1 MNGPYRVLVVDD
13 HRSVREAYSRL
24 LAGSDEFEVVAT
36 ARDGRDGIAAFET
49 LQPDLVLMDLQLPRI
64 SGVEATREICERWP
78 GACVVVLTTF
88 ATNDLIVSAL
98 RAGAAGYL
106 LKDAAGKSLTV
117 SMHQAL
123 AGEMPLSASVRRQLV
138 ATLVAEAEGP
148 PAEPPQPGLTD
159 RESELLRWLAKGL
172 TNQQIG
178 SKMYVSEGSVKQYL
192 SRIGAK
198 VGAKSRTQ
206 ILVRAI
212 QLNLIDPRDD
222 EQP

>member
-1 MNGPYRVLVVDD
+1 MTGPYRVLVVDD
-13 HRSVREAYSRL
+13 DRSVRDAYRRF
-24 LAGSDEFEVVAT
+24 LADSDEFQVVAT
-36 ARDGRDGIAAFET
+36 ARDGREGIAAFET
-49 LQPDLVLMDLQLPRI
+49 LQPDLVLMDLQMPRT
-64 SGVEATREICERWP
+64 SGVDATMEICERWP

-123 AGEMPLSASVRRQLV
+123 AGEMPLSSSVRRQLV
-138 ATLVAEAEGP
+138 ATLVADSDGP
-148 PAEPPQPGLTD
+148 PAEPPRPGLTD
-159 RESELLRWLAKGL
+159 RETELLKWLAQGL

-178 SKMYVSEGSVKQYL
+178 ARMFVSEGSIKQYL
-192 SRIGAK
+192 SRIGSK

-212 QLNLIDPRDD
+212 QLNLIDPRED
-222 EQP
+222 EPA

>member
-1 MNGPYRVLVVDD
+1 MNGPFRVLVVDD
-13 HRSVREAYSRL
+13 DRSVRDAYRRF
-24 LAGSDEFEVVAT
+24 LADTDEFQVVAT
-36 ARDGRDGIAAFET
+36 ARDGRDGIAAYET
-49 LQPDLVLMDLQLPRI
+49 LQPDLVLMDLQMPRV
-64 SGVEATREICERWP
+64 SGVEATMEICQRWP

-106 LKDAAGKSLTV
+106 LKDAAGKSLTA

-123 AGEMPLSASVRRQLV
+123 AGEMPLSSSVRRQLV
-138 ATLVAEAEGP
+138 AAVVADTDGP
-148 PAEPPQPGLTD
+148 PVLPPDPGLTD
-159 RESELLRWLAKGL
+159 RETELLRWLAQGL

-178 SKMYVSEGSVKQYL
+178 ANMYVSEGSIKQYL

-212 QLNLIDPRDD
+212 QLNLIDPYDS
-222 EQP
+222 ETP

>member
-1 MNGPYRVLVVDD
+1 MTGPYRVLVVDD
-13 HRSVREAYSRL
+13 DRSVRDAYRRF
-24 LAGSDEFEVVAT
+24 LADSDEFQVVAT
-36 ARDGRDGIAAFET
+36 AKDGREGIAAFES
-49 LQPDLVLMDLQLPRI
+49 LQPDLVLMDLQMPRI
-64 SGVEATREICERWP
+64 SGVDATMEICERWP

-123 AGEMPLSASVRRQLV
+123 AGEMPLSSSVRRQLV
-138 ATLVAEAEGP
+138 ATLVADSDGP
-148 PAEPPQPGLTD
+148 PAEPPRPGLTD
-159 RESELLRWLAKGL
+159 RETELLKWLAQGL

-178 SKMYVSEGSVKQYL
+178 ARMFVSEGSIKQYL
-192 SRIGAK
+192 SRIGSK

-212 QLNLIDPRDD
+212 QLNLIDPRED
-222 EQP
+222 EPA

>member
-1 MNGPYRVLVVDD
+1 MNDPYRVLVVDD
-13 HRSVREAYSRL
+13 DRSVRDAYRRL
-24 LAGSDEFEVVAT
+24 LADSEEFEVVAT
-36 ARDGRDGIAAFET
+36 AKDGREGIAAYES
-49 LQPDLVLMDLQLPRI
+49 LQPDLVLMDLQMPRI
-64 SGVEATREICERWP
+64 SGIDATLEICERWP

-88 ATNDLIVSAL
+88 VTNDLIVSAL

-106 LKDAAGKSLTV
+106 LKDAAGKALTV

-123 AGEMPLSASVRRQLV
+123 AGEMPLSSSVRRRLV
-138 ATLVAEAEGP
+138 ETLVADADGP
-148 PAEPPQPGLTD
+148 PASPPDPGLTE
-159 RESELLRWLAKGL
+159 REAELLGWLAQGF

-178 SKMYVSEGSVKQYL
+178 SKMFVSEGSVKQYL

-212 QLNLIDPRDD
+212 QLNLIDPTVSDL
-222 EQP
+222 